1 MLFVDLDDFKTVN
14 DSLGHDA
21 GDRLLVSVGERL
33 RACVRVGDT
42 VARIGGDEF
51 AILVEGDDGRH
62 RGPGDRAAG
71 AVRARGAVLAWPAAT
86 CG

>member
-51 AILVEGDDGRH
+51 AILIEGDDDGTEGR
-62 RGPGDRAAG
+62 
-71 AVRARGAVLAWPAAT
+71 
-86 CG
+86 